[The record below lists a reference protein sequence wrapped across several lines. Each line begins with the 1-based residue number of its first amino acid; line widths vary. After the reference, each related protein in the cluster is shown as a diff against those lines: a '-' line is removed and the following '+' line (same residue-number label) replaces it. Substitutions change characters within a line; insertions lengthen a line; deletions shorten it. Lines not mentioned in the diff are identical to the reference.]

1 MAALGRGRGSL
12 GRTSSFPGE
21 AGKVWNRRDLAVRH
35 GIGEGRQSTQLSRS
49 RRVLRA
55 AGMGIK
61 SGSGRQR

>member
-35 GIGEGRQSTQLSRS
+35 GIGEGRQSTPGGPPE
-49 RRVLRA
+49 RVT
-55 AGMGIK
+55 K
-61 SGSGRQR
+61 RQI